1 MIPFTLGKLPRIHF
15 GPGKLAEL
23 PRLINE
29 SARSVLIITG
39 TSSFYGSEK
48 WKNLTDDLNARSI
61 THFHVSASEEPSP
74 AMVDDIT
81 SQYRDKKPGMV
92 VAIGGG
98 SVMDTGKAVSA
109 MLPKNE
115 SVKNYLEGFQGAVA
129 HDGVKTPFIAVPTT
143 AGTGSEAA
151 KNAVLSQVGP
161 DGFKRS
167 IRHDNFVPDITI
179 VDPEL
184 MVSCPPAVTAACGMD
199 AFVQL
204 LESFVSRNANALTDA
219 LAISGLEQVRDCL
232 TVAFR
237 EGNNIT
243 ARTGMA
249 YAALMSGITLSHA
262 GLGVVHGFASV
273 LGGFFDI
280 PHGVICGTMIGAATR
295 TNIRYLQAQD
305 GTNIFLEKYARAGAL
320 LARREYVPENR
331 DDHLDF
337 LVRQMDEWTRTFRLP
352 RLGAFG
358 VGFQDSNRIIQHT
371 ENKNNPVKLDR
382 SGIKEILLAS
392 I

>member
-1 MIPFTLGKLPRIHF
+1 MIPFNLGKLPRIYF

-23 PRLINE
+23 PRLISE
-29 SARSVLIITG
+29 IARSVLIITG
-39 TSSFYGSEK
+39 ASSFYGSEK
-48 WKNLTDDLNARSI
+48 WGCLTDDLTGRGI
-61 THFHVSASEEPSP
+61 THFHASVNGEPSP
-74 AMVDDIT
+74 ELVDDIT
-81 SQYRDKKPGMV
+81 GQYRDKKPGVV

-129 HDGVKTPFIAVPTT
+129 HDGVKTPFVAIPTT

-161 DGFKRS
+161 DGFKCS
-167 IRHDNFVPDITI
+167 IRHDNFVPDISI

-184 MVSCPPAVTAACGMD
+184 MVSCPPPVTAACGMD

-204 LESFVSRNANALTDA
+204 LESFVSTNANALTDA
-219 LAISGLEQVRDCL
+219 LAASGLEQIRDCL
-232 TVAFR
+232 TAAYR
-237 EGNNIT
+237 DGKDIA

-295 TNIRYLQAQD
+295 TNIRYLKERD
-305 GTNIFLEKYARAGAL
+305 GGLTFLDKYARVGAI
-320 LARREYVPENR
+320 LASRAYVPEYR
-331 DDHLDF
+331 EEHLDF
-337 LVRQMDEWTRTFRLP
+337 LVRQMDTWTEAFRLP

-358 VGFQDSNRIIQHT
+358 VGFHDLHRIIQHT
-371 ENKNNPVKLDR
+371 ENKNNPVKLDKI
-382 SGIKEILLAS
+382 GIKEILLVS

>member
-1 MIPFTLGKLPRIHF
+1 MPFTLGKLPRIEF
-15 GPGKLAEL
+15 GPGNLAEL

-29 SARSVLIITG
+29 STRSVLIITG
-39 TSSFYGSEK
+39 ASSFYGSEK
-48 WKNLTDDLNARSI
+48 WKNLTNDLNARSI
-61 THFHVSASEEPSP
+61 IHFHVSVSGEPSP
-74 AMVDDIT
+74 DVVDDIA
-81 SQYRDKKPGMV
+81 SQYRDKKPGLV

-98 SVMDTGKAVSA
+98 SVIDTGKAVSA
-109 MLPKNE
+109 MLLKNE
-115 SVKNYLEGFQGAVA
+115 TVKHYLEGFPGASV
-129 HDGVKTPFIAVPTT
+129 HDGVKVPFIAVPTT

-167 IRHDNFVPDITI
+167 IRHDNFVPDISI

-204 LESFVSRNANALTDA
+204 LESFVSTAANELTDA
-219 LAISGLEQVRDCL
+219 LALSGLAQI
-232 TVAFR
+232 R
-237 EGNNIT
+237 ENLAAAYQDGNNII

-273 LGGFFDI
+273 LGGFSNI
-280 PHGVICGTMIGAATR
+280 PHGVICGVMIGPATR
-295 TNIRYLQAQD
+295 INIRYLKD
-305 GTNIFLEKYARAGAL
+305 TGGGNPFLEKYARAGSL
-320 LARREYVPENR
+320 LARQEYVPEEQ
-331 DDHLDF
+331 DDYLDF
-337 LVRQMDEWTRTFRLP
+337 LVRQMDEWTEAFRIP

-358 VGFQDSNRIIQHT
+358 VGFHDVNRIIQHT
-371 ENKNNPVKLDR
+371 RNKNNPVKLDR
-382 SGIKEILLAS
+382 GGIKEILLTCL
-392 I
+392 

>member
-1 MIPFTLGKLPRIHF
+1 MIPFNLGKLPRIFF

-23 PRLINE
+23 PRLVSE

-39 TSSFYGSEK
+39 SSSFYGIEK
-48 WKNLTDDLNARSI
+48 WKNLTDDLTGRSI
-61 THFHVSASEEPSP
+61 NHFHVSASGEPSP
-74 AMVDDIT
+74 DMVDEIVD
-81 SQYRDKKPGMV
+81 QFRDKKPDMV

-109 MLPKNE
+109 MLPKTD
-115 SVKNYLEGFQGAVA
+115 SVKNYLEGFPGAVA
-129 HDGVKTPFIAVPTT
+129 HDGVKTPFVAIPTT

-167 IRHDNFVPDITI
+167 IRHDNFVPDIAI

-184 MVSCPPAVTAACGMD
+184 MISCPPPVTTACGMD

-204 LESFVSRNANALTDA
+204 LESFVSTNANALTDA
-219 LAISGLEQVRDCL
+219 LALSGLEQVRDCL

-237 EGNNIT
+237 DGNNIS

-295 TNIRYLQAQD
+295 TNVRYLREQ
-305 GTNIFLEKYARAGAL
+305 GGSNLFLEKYARVGAL

-337 LVRQMDEWTRTFRLP
+337 LVRQMDEWTETFRLP

-358 VGFQDSNRIIQHT
+358 VGFHDIGRIIPHT
-371 ENKNNPVKLDR
+371 GNKNNPVKLDKA
-382 SGIKEILLAS
+382 GIKEILLAS

>member
-1 MIPFTLGKLPRIHF
+1 MIPFNLGKLPRIYF
-15 GPGKLAEL
+15 GPGKLSEL
-23 PRLINE
+23 PRLITE
-29 SARSVLIITG
+29 SAQSVLIITG
-39 TSSFYGSEK
+39 ASSFYGSEK
-48 WKNLTDDLNARSI
+48 WKDLTDDLTGQSVEF
-61 THFHVSASEEPSP
+61 FHVSASGEPSP
-74 AMVDDIT
+74 ELVDEIVG
-81 SQYRDKKPGMV
+81 QYRGQYPGLV

-98 SVMDTGKAVSA
+98 SVIDTGKAVSA

-115 SVKNYLEGFQGAVA
+115 TVKNYLEGFQGTGA
-129 HDGVKTPFIAVPTT
+129 HDGVKAPFVAVPTT

-151 KNAVLSQVGP
+151 KNAVLSHVGP

-167 IRHDNFVPDITI
+167 LRHDNFVPDIAI

-204 LESFVSRNANALTDA
+204 LESYVSTNASELTDA
-219 LAISGLEQVRDCL
+219 LAVSGLAQIRDSL
-232 TVAFR
+232 TVAYQD
-237 EGNNIT
+237 GNNLA

-280 PHGVICGTMIGAATR
+280 PHGVICGTLIGAATR
-295 TNIRYLQAQD
+295 TNIRYLKEVDAP
-305 GTNIFLEKYARAGAL
+305 GIFLEKYARAGAI
-320 LARREYVPENR
+320 LARQEYVPENR
-331 DDHLDF
+331 DAHLGF
-337 LVRQMDEWTRTFRLP
+337 LVRQMDEWLEDFNLP

-358 VGFQDSNRIIQHT
+358 VRLQDMDRIVEQT
-371 ENKNNPVKLDR
+371 GNKNNPVKLDKA
-382 SGIKEILLAS
+382 GIKEILLARM
-392 I
+392 

>member
-1 MIPFTLGKLPRIHF
+1 
-15 GPGKLAEL
+15 
-23 PRLINE
+23 
-29 SARSVLIITG
+29 
-39 TSSFYGSEK
+39 
-48 WKNLTDDLNARSI
+48 
-61 THFHVSASEEPSP
+61 
-74 AMVDDIT
+74 
-81 SQYRDKKPGMV
+81 MV

-98 SVMDTGKAVSA
+98 SVIDAGKAVSA

-115 SVKNYLEGFQGAVA
+115 TVTHYLEGFQGAGV
-129 HDGVKTPFIAVPTT
+129 HDGIKVPFIAVPTT

-167 IRHDNFVPDITI
+167 IRHDNFVPDIAI

-204 LESFVSRNANALTDA
+204 LESFVSPNASELTNALA
-219 LAISGLEQVRDCL
+219 LSGLAQVRDCL
-232 TVAFR
+232 VAAYQD
-237 EGNNIT
+237 GKNVA

-295 TNIRYLQAQD
+295 TNIRYLKDQ
-305 GTNIFLEKYARAGAL
+305 GGVNPFLEKYARVGAML
-320 LARREYVPENR
+320 ECREYLPEQR

-337 LVRQMDEWTRTFRLP
+337 LVRHMDEWQGVFNLP
-352 RLGAFG
+352 RLGAFS
-358 VGFQDSNRIIQHT
+358 VGFQDIHRIIQHT
-371 ENKNNPVKLDR
+371 ENKNNPVKLDKD
-382 SGIKEILLAS
+382 GIKEILLAS